1 MNDHNPFCPP
11 FDTTDCPRCNATG
24 KFTTT
29 SGAPANCYVCAGT
42 AKVLNKRGEMARE
55 FMRSKLLMPAHQVS
69 RGDVVWFYT
78 EHFSEGAQVT
88 KVEHIGRVVRIYGQR
103 AGTGQ
108 VMIARQMDT
117 DMVQRAYSQH
127 ELLAIR
133 AEVEAYQAGLTKA
146 GQPRKQLATRAA

>member
-1 MNDHNPFCPP
+1 MNQHNPFCPA
-11 FDTTDCPRCNATG
+11 FETTGCTRCKATG
-24 KFTTT
+24 LLPPA
-29 SGAPANCYVCAGT
+29 GRREANCYTCAGT
-42 AKVLNKRGEMARE
+42 GNVLTKRGKMARE
-55 FMRSKLLMPAHQVS
+55 YMRNKFLMPAHQVT

-88 KVEHIGRVVRIYGQR
+88 NVEHNGRVVRIYGQR

-108 VMIARQMDT
+108 VMIAHQMDT

-146 GQPRKQLATRAA
+146 GPPRKQLATLAA